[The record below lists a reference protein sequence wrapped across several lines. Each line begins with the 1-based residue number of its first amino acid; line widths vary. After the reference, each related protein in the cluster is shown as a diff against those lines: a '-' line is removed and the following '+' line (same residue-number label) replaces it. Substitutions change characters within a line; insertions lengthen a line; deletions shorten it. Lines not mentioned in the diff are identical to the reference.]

1 MEVLE
6 FAKATTENRSTL
18 SPSCSPDFALH
29 PMISIP
35 RQLKKQSCFFGKILH
50 GDCEAKIF
58 GPLTQG
64 TNTAGYP
71 HGIITSVSKSPA
83 ESDILSKSRTFSS
96 IAEPLV
102 AAATLY
108 LCIAYILLP
117 LGWRV
122 FIDRHPALS
131 DLPFITSTSDGHP
144 GDPINLALGGSKAQL
159 ERIMKRAGWFPA
171 DPLSLRS
178 DVEIAEATVLGRPYK
193 DAPVSSLFLWGRKE
207 DLAFEQPVGNN
218 PRERHHIRFWKSDKL
233 DTAGNPLWAGS
244 VTYDKRVGLSHTTGQ
259 ITHHID
265 GDIDAE
271 RDRLFNQLIATGML
285 IDTKYRDDFHKQKS
299 GYNGGG
305 DPWHTDGKLAL
316 GQISD

>member
-1 MEVLE
+1 M
-6 FAKATTENRSTL
+6 FFRENLARRLRSQNIWAVNSTNE
-18 SPSCSPDFALH
+18 H
-29 PMISIP
+29 RGIP
-35 RQLKKQSCFFGKILH
+35 ARYHHLC
-50 GDCEAKIF
+50 
-58 GPLTQG
+58 TQ
-64 TNTAGYP
+64 
-71 HGIITSVSKSPA
+71 IPA
-83 ESDILSKSRTFSS
+83 ESDILSKRRTFSS

-102 AAATLY
+102 AAAILY
-108 LCIAYILLP
+108 LCIAYVLLP

-285 IDTKYRDDFHKQKS
+285 IDTKYRDDFHKQRS

-316 GQISD
+316 GQISN